1 MVDCI
6 TACSA
11 ALLALTY
18 DCLHIALATLCSCQ
32 ASRSI
37 YCEKFVSTN
46 HLLILSV
53 FFKGFM
59 CTKQCVLCFLKHS
72 NLEVVK
78 GKIECFLINRRIA
91 LKTLIHVARRLRLGI
106 PIFCFNL

>member
-1 MVDCI
+1 MVV
-6 TACSA
+6 AA
-11 ALLALTY
+11 LLPALLALAY

-59 CTKQCVLCFLKHS
+59 CTKQCVLCSLKHS
-72 NLEVVK
+72 N
-78 GKIECFLINRRIA
+78 
-91 LKTLIHVARRLRLGI
+91 
-106 PIFCFNL
+106 